1 MTDKAVSDIDLKPTD
16 SMAAEAKRGLEW
28 RKEFNRGGTEVG
40 VARARDLSN
49 RKTLS
54 PSTVKRMHSYFSRHE
69 VDKQGQGFSPG
80 EDGYPSAGRIAWALW
95 GGDPGQS
102 WARKKAGQ
110 IAREEDKSMNKIF
123 NLTSVFKAQSDDDG
137 TIKIQGYASTNDTD
151 RAGDVIEKD
160 AWLQGGLDNFKN
172 NPILLFNHDYNSPIG
187 KATGLEVTDRGLK
200 IDGIISK
207 SAGKIADM
215 VKEGIL
221 GAFSVGF
228 RVKDADYIEETDG
241 LRIKDAELFEVS
253 VVSVPANQSAIF
265 SVAKSFDTDEEY
277 ADWKKQFVNDPH
289 VETDQPIEGS
299 SKETANAVFG
309 DNIMSDKD
317 FDLEEF
323 AKEVA
328 RKTAAEIQM
337 KQAEEKAAADAE
349 AKEAAVQAE
358 EVKAAEEAQL
368 EEKKAE
374 VQAVVQG
381 VTTGAER
388 LISDLEQRVSKNQE
402 DLGDVVE
409 ELRKEIKEK
418 SQEIQHIRESK
429 RVFGDRQNSDW
440 KKAFSSDIDDAYFLA
455 KATGKGY
462 ETDFAKNVMQKVNEH
477 SGVAVSSADF
487 EQTVSSN
494 IERDIQ
500 VELVLAPLFREIAM
514 QSATQI
520 LPILPDAGYAEWTAN
535 QAASGSSPHG
545 NLEER
550 GDAYGAPFAGVDLTE
565 RTLSTKKLIS
575 QSYLGNE
582 TEEDAIIPILP
593 LIRESVIRSH
603 ARAVENMILVGNH
616 ADGAFGTSGAAPDG
630 LVTLA
635 AADSDKTQSSTAFAS
650 EALTA
655 AQLLGARKN
664 MGKYGIRPQ
673 DVVYIVSVTEYHN
686 LIADAAY
693 ADASQ
698 VEGLA
703 TKLTGQVGQVYGSPV
718 IVCDEFATAAVSKYY
733 AIAVNTRNF
742 VIPRLRGVTVES
754 DYEVANQRRVLVA
767 SQRLG
772 FTDIINGATDKWA
785 LQYKAS

>member
-1 MTDKAVSDIDLKPTD
+1 
-16 SMAAEAKRGLEW
+16 
-28 RKEFNRGGTEVG
+28 
-40 VARARDLSN
+40 
-49 RKTLS
+49 
-54 PSTVKRMHSYFSRHE
+54 
-69 VDKQGQGFSPG
+69 
-80 EDGYPSAGRIAWALW
+80 
-95 GGDPGQS
+95 
-102 WARKKAGQ
+102 
-110 IAREEDKSMNKIF
+110 MNKIF
-123 NLTSVFKAQSDDDG
+123 NLTSVFKAQPSDDG
-137 TIKIQGYASTNDTD
+137 SVKIRGYASTNDTD

-160 AWLQGGLDNFKN
+160 AWLKGGLDNFKS
-172 NPILLFNHDYNSPIG
+172 NPILLFNHDYDTPIG
-187 KATGLEVTDRGLK
+187 KATALEVTEYGLK
-200 IDGIISK
+200 IEGMISK
-207 SAGKIADM
+207 SAGKIAEM

-228 RVKDADYIEETDG
+228 RIKDADNIEETDG

-289 VETDQPIEGS
+289 VEIDQSEKDS

-309 DNIMSDKD
+309 ENIMSDKD

-337 KQAEEKAAADAE
+337 KQAEEATAAKAEAEKVAADAE
-349 AKEAAVQAE
+349 VQ
-358 EVKAAEEAQL
+358 KAAEEAEL

-388 LISDLEQRVSKNQE
+388 LISDLEERVSKNQE

-409 ELRKEIKEK
+409 ELRNEIKEK

-429 RVFGDRQNSDW
+429 RVFGDRQTDDW
-440 KKAFSSDIDDAYFLA
+440 KKAFEQDIDEAYFLA

-462 ETDFAKNVMQKVNEH
+462 ETSFAKDVMQKVNEH
-477 SGVAVSSADF
+477 SGVQVSSADF
-487 EQTVSSN
+487 EQEVSSN

-500 VELVLAPLFREIAM
+500 VELVLAPLFREIQM
-514 QSATQI
+514 RSATQI
-520 LPILPDAGYAEWTAN
+520 LPILPDAGYAEFTTN

-545 NLEER
+545 NLAQR
-550 GDAYGAPFAGVDLTE
+550 GDAYGTPWGGVDLAE

-603 ARAVENMILVGNH
+603 ARAVENMILAGNH
-616 ADGAFGTSGAAPDG
+616 ADGAFGTGGAAPDG
-630 LVTLA
+630 IITLA
-635 AADSDKTQSSTAFAS
+635 AADSDKTQSATAFAS
-650 EALTA
+650 EKLTA
-655 AQLLGARKN
+655 AQLLAARKN
-664 MGKYGIRPQ
+664 MGKYGIRPDQ
-673 DVVYIVSVTEYHN
+673 VVYIVSVAEYHN

-703 TKLTGQVGQVYGSPV
+703 TKLTGEVGRVYGSPV
-718 IVCDEFATAAVSKYY
+718 IVCDEFAAAAVSKFY
-733 AIAVNTRNF
+733 AVAVNTRNF

-772 FTDIINGATDKWA
+772 FVDIINGATNKWA